1 MEIKW
6 ISESTP
12 AMKKVI
18 CAVFPML
25 WDRNIKSSIY
35 SVGHDQSIIKD
46 FNMAVYGSIWQ
57 LHLFSHKQGFDL

>member
-46 FNMAVYGSIWQ
+46 FNMAVYGS
-57 LHLFSHKQGFDL
+57 